1 MGDTPD
7 NLATVALKMTLNES
21 DTRAYLIDPKL
32 ETAGWGRDH
41 VRREQYY
48 RRDVQYTA
56 GRIVLH
62 GEKAHHREGR
72 KIDYLLRYTDGFP
85 IAVVEAKEEG
95 LSANAGFEQA
105 KGYAK
110 DLHVPFA
117 YSTNG
122 HQIIEYDFFTRTSRD
137 LEAFPDPDEL
147 WGRWITNTG
156 LADVSQSDQVLQAR
170 GIYNLDDS
178 EARRLNPLLHPY
190 CPESI
195 TGKGLRYFQE
205 AAITQVIQRVMR
217 GQKRILLTMATGT
230 GKTFTAM
237 QLVWKLV
244 KSGWLD
250 RQHAGRPG
258 RILFV
263 ADRVVLRD
271 QAYNAFSAFAREGND
286 PRHLIDGFPV
296 PLTRDL
302 YFGIYQSLWAEGEDG
317 KRLYENFPPDFFD
330 LIIIDE
336 AHRSG
341 FGTWQEILKY
351 FGGAIHLGMTAT
363 PKRTDNVD
371 TYEYFC
377 KDEPEIPLDPS
388 DPSKGKRQT
397 AAFEYSLGQGIE
409 DGFLATYKVHRVHT
423 TVDQTGLR
431 LREAVEQGAE
441 VFVPEGATEREV
453 YTTPQFERE
462 ITVPDRTKTMVQHLA
477 GLLRRFGP
485 TEKTMVFCVDINH
498 AREVARLLND
508 EFAALGVDPYA
519 VPIVAEE
526 GEAPTWLQ
534 QFQDSDHATPIVATT
549 AELLSTGVDVPSC
562 RNVVFMKTLS
572 SPILFK
578 QIIGRGSRVDP
589 ATEKLWF
596 RIIDYTGATHLFDEW
611 DRPPGPPPE
620 APQGEQTG
628 VVEGTVVKDET
639 LEVLVGA
646 SVTLLTGPNAQRG
659 PIRTDN
665 NGAFRFAELP
675 EGSLTLIASG
685 TGFRRREMRV
695 QVLSGETVNLVV
707 ELKPEGESIARIR
720 VENLEVRIAE
730 EAVFVIEGTGEQ
742 MTQKQYLEYTRAKVG
757 QVSKAGKM
765 DDLRLIWVN
774 TIKRRQ
780 LLEDLQRSSVYID
793 VLAEV
798 LGQTEADQFD
808 LLGHLAFD
816 APLRT
821 RSERATAFVNGES
834 RFLRTFAPPAQEV
847 ILALVE
853 KYRAAGIEEI
863 NDARVFRIAPFAEMG
878 QAPGVAR
885 RFGSPEKL
893 GEMIEQVQQR
903 IYHR

>member
-1 MGDTPD
+1 
-7 NLATVALKMTLNES
+7 MTLNES
-21 DTRAYLIDPKL
+21 DTRANLIDPKL
-32 ETAGWGRDH
+32 ATAGWGHDH
-41 VRREQYY
+41 VRREHYY

-62 GEKAHHREGR
+62 GEKAHHGEGR

-95 LSANAGFEQA
+95 LSADAGFEQA

-110 DLHVPFA
+110 DLLVPFA

-122 HQIIEYDFFTRTSRD
+122 QKILEYDFFTRISRE
-137 LEAFPDPDEL
+137 LSEFPTPDEL

-156 LADVSQSDQVLQAR
+156 IADVSKPDQVLQAR
-170 GIYNLDDS
+170 GVYNLDDS
-178 EARRLNPLLHPY
+178 EAKRLNPLLHPY

-205 AAITQVIQRVMR
+205 AAITQSIQRVMR

-237 QLVWKLV
+237 QLVWKLM
-244 KSGWLD
+244 KSGWMD
-250 RQHAGRPG
+250 RQHPDRPG
-258 RILFV
+258 RVLFV
-263 ADRVVLRD
+263 ADRVVLRN
-271 QAYNAFSAFAREGND
+271 QSYNAFSPFAREGND
-286 PRHLIDGFPV
+286 SRHLIDGSPV

-317 KRLYENFPPDFFD
+317 KRLYEHFPPDFFD

-371 TYEYFC
+371 TYDYFC
-377 KDEPEIPLDPS
+377 KDEPEILLDPD
-388 DPSKGKRQT
+388 DPEKGTRQT
-397 AAFEYSLGQGIE
+397 SAFEYSFGQGIE

-423 TVDQTGLR
+423 TVDKSGLR

-441 VFVPEGATEREV
+441 VFVPEGAQEREL

-462 ITVPDRTKTMVQHLA
+462 ITVPDRTRTMVTHLA

-498 AREVARLLND
+498 AREVARLLSD
-508 EFAALGVDPYA
+508 EFSVLGIDSYA

-526 GEAPTWLQ
+526 GEAPKWLQ
-534 QFQDSDHATPIVATT
+534 QFQDSDHPTPIIATT

-562 RNVVFMKTLS
+562 RNIVFMKTLS

-589 ATEKLWF
+589 ATDKMWF

-628 VVEGTVVKDET
+628 VIEGTVIKAET
-639 LEVLVGA
+639 NEILVGA
-646 SVTLLTGPNAQRG
+646 TVALLTGPNAQRG
-659 PIRTDN
+659 PIRTN
-665 NGAFRFAELP
+665 ANGAFRFSELP
-675 EGSLTLIASG
+675 EGSLALIATG
-685 TGFRRREMRV
+685 TGFRRREMRI
-695 QVLSGETVNLVV
+695 QVLSGETVNVVV
-707 ELKPEGESIARIR
+707 ELKPEGEAVGRIR
-720 VENLEVRIAE
+720 VEHLEVRIAE

-742 MTQKQYLEYTRAKVG
+742 MTQKQYLEYTRAKVE
-757 QVSKAGKM
+757 QISKAQKL
-765 DDLRLIWVN
+765 DDLRAIWVE
-774 TIKRRQ
+774 TPQRRQ
-780 LLEDLQRSSVYID
+780 LLEDLQNASVYVD

-798 LGQTEADQFD
+798 LEQTEVDQFD
-808 LLGHLAFD
+808 LLGHLAFN

-821 RSERATAFVNGES
+821 RSERATAFINRES
-834 RFLRTFAPPAQEV
+834 RFVSRHQKPAQEV
-847 ILALVE
+847 ILALLE

-863 NDARVFRIAPFAEMG
+863 NDARVFRVSPFSEMG
-878 QAPGVAR
+878 QAPGVAK
-885 RFGSPEKL
+885 RFGSTEKL
-893 GEMIEQVQQR
+893 SDVIQQIQQR
-903 IYHR
+903 IYG

>member
-1 MGDTPD
+1 MS
-7 NLATVALKMTLNES
+7 LNES

-32 ETAGWGRDH
+32 EAAGWGRDH

-95 LSANAGFEQA
+95 LPAEAGFEQA
-105 KGYAK
+105 KEYAK
-110 DLHVPFA
+110 DLLVPFA

-122 HQIIEYDFFTRTSRD
+122 NQILEYDFFTRTSRE
-137 LEAFPDPDEL
+137 LNEFPRPDEL

-156 LADVSQSDQVLQAR
+156 LADVSRPEQVLQAR

-190 CPESI
+190 CPESV

-205 AAITQVIQRVMR
+205 AAITQIIQRVMR

-250 RQHAGRPG
+250 RQHPDRPG

-271 QAYNAFSAFAREGND
+271 QSYNAFSAFAREGND

-317 KRLYENFPPDFFD
+317 KRLYESFPQDFFD

-341 FGTWQEILKY
+341 FGTWKEILNR
-351 FGGAIHLGMTAT
+351 FGSAIHLGMTAT
-363 PKRTDNVD
+363 PKRADNVD
-371 TYEYFC
+371 TYQYFC
-377 KDEPEIPLDPS
+377 KDESEIPLDPD
-388 DPSKGKRQT
+388 DPSKGTRQV

-423 TVDQTGLR
+423 TVDKTGLR
-431 LREAVEQGAE
+431 LQEAVEQGAE
-441 VFVPEGATEREV
+441 VFVPEGAQEREL

-477 GLLRRFGP
+477 GLLRRFSP

-508 EFAALGVDPYA
+508 EFAALGIEPYA

-526 GEAPTWLQ
+526 GEAPVWLS
-534 QFQDSDHATPIVATT
+534 QFQDSDHPTPIVATT
-549 AELLSTGVDVPSC
+549 AELLSTGVDVPAC
-562 RNVVFMKTLS
+562 RNIVFMKTLS

-589 ATEKLWF
+589 ATDKLWF
-596 RIIDYTGATHLFDEW
+596 RIIDYTGATQLFDEW

-620 APQGEQTG
+620 MPQGEQTG
-628 VVEGTVVKDET
+628 VIEGIVVKAET
-639 LEVLVGA
+639 NEILVGA
-646 SVTLLTGPNAQRG
+646 TVTLLTAPNAQRG
-659 PIRTDN
+659 PIRTDE
-665 NGAFRFAELP
+665 NGAFRFLELP
-675 EGSLTLIASG
+675 EGSLGLIASG

-695 QVLSGETVNLVV
+695 QVLSGETVNVVV
-707 ELKPEGESIARIR
+707 ELKPAGEAIGRIR
-720 VENLEVRIAE
+720 VEHLEVRIAE

-742 MTQKQYLEYTRAKVG
+742 MTQKQYLEYTRSKVE
-757 QVSKAGKM
+757 QISQARRL
-765 DDLRLIWVN
+765 DDLRAIWVD
-774 TIKRRQ
+774 TPRRRK
-780 LLEDLQRSSVYID
+780 LLDDLQMASVYVD

-808 LLGHLAFD
+808 LLGHLAFNT
-816 APLRT
+816 PLRT
-821 RSERATAFVNGES
+821 RSERATAFVNRES
-834 RFLRTFAPPAQEV
+834 RFLSGHKKPAQEV
-847 ILALVE
+847 ILALIE

-863 NDARVFRIAPFAEMG
+863 NDARVFRVSPFAEMG
-878 QAPGVAR
+878 QAPGVAK
-885 RFGSPEKL
+885 RFGSAEKL
-893 GEMIEQVQQR
+893 GEAIQQIQQR
-903 IYHR
+903 IYL

>member
-1 MGDTPD
+1 
-7 NLATVALKMTLNES
+7 MTLNES

-32 ETAGWGRDH
+32 ETAGWGQDH

-110 DLHVPFA
+110 DLLVPFA

-122 HQIIEYDFFTRTSRD
+122 YRILEYDFFTRTSRELD
-137 LEAFPDPDEL
+137 GFPRPDEL

-156 LADVSQSDQVLQAR
+156 LADISQPEKVLQAR

-250 RQHAGRPG
+250 RQHPDRPG

-271 QAYNAFSAFAREGND
+271 QSYNAFSAFAREGND

-296 PLTRDL
+296 SLTRDL

-317 KRLYENFPPDFFD
+317 KRLYESFPPDFFD

-341 FGTWQEILKY
+341 FGTWKEILNR
-351 FGGAIHLGMTAT
+351 FGNVIHLGMTAT
-363 PKRTDNVD
+363 PKRADNVD
-371 TYEYFC
+371 TYEYFS
-377 KDEPEIPLDPS
+377 KDEAEIPLDPD
-388 DPSKGKRQT
+388 DPSKGTRQV

-423 TVDQTGLR
+423 TVDKTGLR

-441 VFVPEGATEREV
+441 VFVPEGAQEREL

-477 GLLRRFGP
+477 G
-485 TEKTMVFCVDINH
+485 
-498 AREVARLLND
+498 
-508 EFAALGVDPYA
+508 
-519 VPIVAEE
+519 
-526 GEAPTWLQ
+526 
-534 QFQDSDHATPIVATT
+534 
-549 AELLSTGVDVPSC
+549 
-562 RNVVFMKTLS
+562 
-572 SPILFK
+572 
-578 QIIGRGSRVDP
+578 
-589 ATEKLWF
+589 
-596 RIIDYTGATHLFDEW
+596 
-611 DRPPGPPPE
+611 
-620 APQGEQTG
+620 
-628 VVEGTVVKDET
+628 
-639 LEVLVGA
+639 
-646 SVTLLTGPNAQRG
+646 
-659 PIRTDN
+659 
-665 NGAFRFAELP
+665 
-675 EGSLTLIASG
+675 
-685 TGFRRREMRV
+685 
-695 QVLSGETVNLVV
+695 
-707 ELKPEGESIARIR
+707 
-720 VENLEVRIAE
+720 
-730 EAVFVIEGTGEQ
+730 
-742 MTQKQYLEYTRAKVG
+742 
-757 QVSKAGKM
+757 
-765 DDLRLIWVN
+765 
-774 TIKRRQ
+774 
-780 LLEDLQRSSVYID
+780 
-793 VLAEV
+793 
-798 LGQTEADQFD
+798 
-808 LLGHLAFD
+808 
-816 APLRT
+816 
-821 RSERATAFVNGES
+821 
-834 RFLRTFAPPAQEV
+834 
-847 ILALVE
+847 
-853 KYRAAGIEEI
+853 
-863 NDARVFRIAPFAEMG
+863 
-878 QAPGVAR
+878 
-885 RFGSPEKL
+885 
-893 GEMIEQVQQR
+893 
-903 IYHR
+903 